1 MKNTVVTVIF
11 LYVSIL
17 GIYGQVET
25 KFFPNRDALQQNRML
40 SVDRVVTKVKS
51 MPPVDAQK
59 IASARQQNRDSNAPF
74 RFGEGF
80 DTNITLSDG
89 EWTDTE
95 NGRLWTMT
103 IESKGAYS
111 INFVFNDFYLPEG
124 AELYISNNDGDMLYG
139 PVTSKVNTENGH
151 FLTDLIKG
159 DKVTIYLFEPS
170 NKRNEARLF
179 IKKVVHAYEN
189 MVSNFA
195 YGQVASSGSC
205 NNDIAC
211 FPTWSKESD
220 AIALVILSDG
230 TEMCSGSLV
239 MATDS
244 SFKPYFLSAFHCID
258 IEYPLGSLS
267 PNEIT
272 NAENWMFKFQYK
284 MSSCNGGYVTSG
296 LTYNRATFRA
306 GWFNTDFALME
317 LKISPAGDSRTS
329 WLGWDRS
336 GNTPTSGTG
345 IHHPSGDVMKIS
357 FDYHQLQ
364 TSNWHGNNNHWLLNF
379 DNGVVEHG
387 SSGSPLLDPNKR
399 VVGQLHGN
407 QDFDSMFPYCEQFR
421 AEYGQFH
428 RSWVGGGTNS
438 TRLSSWLDPNNSGLM
453 TTNTSRPPM
462 PRDLIVRDNKQDDGE
477 EPNHSFISWA
487 SPDIWLTDKYNRR
500 VYTAPVYSNDFHRV
514 AVRIKNRGTEPVE
527 GAKLF
532 VHWTAN
538 TFNSKWVNSWTSQSP
553 LGRFDDTPIWFP
565 YDYIPKGGAITP
577 QEGIDIPTIQP
588 NEDTI
593 VYVPWDMS
601 FYDVCHLF
609 FGKHFNDLERFDWGF
624 SLLAAI
630 DDGNDY
636 PLYLVNY
643 PTTMFAKSYNN
654 VATHNA
660 RAWLIGEHYT
670 QILPFDSIITS
681 PFVISYSQI
690 ENEGHVL
697 NDFAEVYAILS
708 NDMIRNLNFENSKG
722 IKQVS
727 ENRVILTSPEAELHF
742 YGADGEAAFYAVG
755 AQVNFISDK
764 VPQLNDF
771 DFEITLHATDEQ
783 STPYTETRRMTAVRN
798 QDIYFKA
805 VAEADKDKVVRN
817 KEYVVLNSNV
827 LMDSASYVW
836 FDQSGSKIGE
846 GSQITVSPQTS
857 QVYTVSITKD
867 EDGYRSYGEIEVE
880 ALDGVIKSLSPN
892 PANDNVTVVYE
903 LSDNVANAS
912 IRISNIEQTI
922 TTDHTIVPTATS
934 QTIPLS
940 GYSSGVYMVKLVIDG
955 VVVDSKQLIIY

>member
-1 MKNTVVTVIF
+1 MIGDELTLEYYQAKSTKESPIINIAKV
-11 LYVSIL
+11 Y
-17 GIYGQVET
+17 YGY
-25 KFFPNRDALQQNRML
+25 RD
-40 SVDRVVTKVKS
+40 
-51 MPPVDAQK
+51 
-59 IASARQQNRDSNAPF
+59 IPF
-74 RFGEGF
+74 
-80 DTNITLSDG
+80 
-89 EWTDTE
+89 
-95 NGRLWTMT
+95 
-103 IESKGAYS
+103 S
-111 INFVFNDFYLPEG
+111 INSQNSLGYSGNCQVNINCSEG
-124 AELYISNNDGDMLYG
+124 QNW
-139 PVTSKVNTENGH
+139 
-151 FLTDLIKG
+151 
-159 DKVTIYLFEPS
+159 
-170 NKRNEARLF
+170 R
-179 IKKVVHAYEN
+179 
-189 MVSNFA
+189 
-195 YGQVASSGSC
+195 
-205 NNDIAC
+205 
-211 FPTWSKESD
+211 KEKN
-220 AIALVILSDG
+220 AIARIYVKLPNQAG
-230 TEMCSGSLV
+230 WCSGSLV
-239 MATDS
+239 NNTANDNSPLFLTANHCLS
-244 SFKPYFLSAFHCID
+244 TYFDA
-258 IEYPLGSLS
+258 
-267 PNEIT
+267 IT
-272 NAENWMFKFQYK
+272 NPNLSQWIFYWNYEFTGCNNENMEPHILSTVGAKLK
-284 MSSCNGGYVTSG
+284 ANGKVS
-296 LTYNRATFRA
+296 
-306 GWFNTDFALME
+306 DFALFE
-317 LKISPAGDSRTS
+317 LTQDPRNLDNFTPYY
-329 WLGWDRS
+329 LGWNCS
-336 GNTPTSGTG
+336 GNAGIGGVG
-345 IHHPSGDVMKIS
+345 IHHPKGDVKKIATYS
-357 FDYHQLQ
+357 ISPQNSYCANSNLYWDARFDM
-364 TSNWHGNNNHWLLNF
+364 TLN
-379 DNGVVEHG
+379 GHSVMQPG
-387 SSGSPLLDPNKR
+387 SSGSPLINSNR
-399 VVGQLHGN
+399 HIIGQLYGPYNKNRCPTYQCDNPSEQNVAYGKFSVSWTGN
-407 QDFDSMFPYCEQFR
+407 GASDNRRKLQP
-421 AEYGQFH
+421 
-428 RSWVGGGTNS
+428 
-438 TRLSSWLDPNNSGLM
+438 WLDPL
-453 TTNTSRPPM
+453 NTGQQVLNGKAFTI
-462 PRDLIVRDNKQDDGE
+462 PRDLIVRDDKNDDGY
-477 EPNHSFISWA
+477 EPNLSFVSWA

-500 VYTAPVYSNDFHRV
+500 VYTAPVYSDNFHRV

-538 TFNSKWVNSWTSQSP
+538 TFNSKWVNSWIDESVFGLQSNLP
-553 LGRFDDTPIWFP
+553 YTFP
-565 YDYIPKGGAITP
+565 WTYIPKGGAITP